1 MGYQR
6 IFACARS
13 DASAQR
19 LASGAHWNQ
28 EALPYLLFLVHTVL
42 RSVRLELVCGFL
54 DWLSRSAGHQWRTNG
69 AVDAAHDSA
78 RRGKT
83 HGAGDGLRSS
93 TCAARTHRGPSCR
106 GCDSAACVLALAF
119 PYQPADRC
127 AGDCTRLLFFFLR
140 MTTEHDL
147 KEVLIWWVF

>member
-42 RSVRLELVCGFL
+42 RSVRLESGHGSSIFHGFR
-54 DWLSRSAGHQWRTNG
+54 WLLTYHLHALYITHKLNSAEAQ
-69 AVDAAHDSA
+69 VI
-78 RRGKT
+78 
-83 HGAGDGLRSS
+83 GLE
-93 TCAARTHRGPSCR
+93 
-106 GCDSAACVLALAF
+106 
-119 PYQPADRC
+119 
-127 AGDCTRLLFFFLR
+127 LR
-140 MTTEHDL
+140 
-147 KEVLIWWVF
+147 

>member
-54 DWLSRSAGHQWRTNG
+54 DRVPRSAGHQWRTNG

-83 HGAGDGLRSS
+83 HGARDGLRSS
-93 TCAARTHRGPSCR
+93 TCAAGTHRGPSCR
-106 GCDSAACVLALAF
+106 GRNSAAWVLALALSD
-119 PYQPADRC
+119 QSADRY
-127 AGDCTRLLFFFLR
+127 AGGCTRLLVSSR
-140 MTTEHDL
+140 G
-147 KEVLIWWVF
+147 

>member
-19 LASGAHWNQ
+19 LASGAHWNE
-28 EALPYLLFLVHTVL
+28 EALPYVLFLVRTVL
-42 RSVRLELVCGFL
+42 RSVRLELVSGFL

-83 HGAGDGLRSS
+83 HGARDGLRSS

-106 GCDSAACVLALAF
+106 GCDFAAFVLALDS
-119 PYQPADRC
+119 PCQPAGRN
-127 AGDCTRLLFFFLR
+127 AVDCTHLL
-140 MTTEHDL
+140 MSDS
-147 KEVLIWWVF
+147 